1 MFGTWSDQNPFLVKV
16 LKSSWPP
23 FVPPFFDF
31 PRFDLPVFQAA
42 MTQWE
47 TSGFRVIGRLAKSIH
62 GEVAKMVGGWGML
75 GKLLV
80 LHPSK
85 WVHPSSKWINIKF
98 WGFQHGFNSTHIYII
113 IYIYCIYIYIIYTYI
128 YTYTYHCTP
137 ISKPIQL
144 LQPSNNGTRSG
155 ATCQLMCVHV
165 ESTTCRVESQVGTH
179 HKDKDSNSCFSTA
192 PEPKQ
197 WRLEVVQCCP
207 LEKFLSPTLP
217 TVLTEQNLHSIATS
231 Y

>member
-113 IYIYCIYIYIIYTYI
+113 YNYIYIYIYCIYIYYI
-128 YTYTYHCTP
+128 YIHIYIHIYIQIYIYIDRLPFTTYHQVDGRLLPMKIGGFEVTRFGDLNGIFIYIYIYKY
-137 ISKPIQL
+137 ISKHVYTFYL
-144 LQPSNNGTRSG
+144 LHLALLLG
-155 ATCQLMCVHV
+155 
-165 ESTTCRVESQVGTH
+165 
-179 HKDKDSNSCFSTA
+179 
-192 PEPKQ
+192 
-197 WRLEVVQCCP
+197 
-207 LEKFLSPTLP
+207 
-217 TVLTEQNLHSIATS
+217 
-231 Y
+231 